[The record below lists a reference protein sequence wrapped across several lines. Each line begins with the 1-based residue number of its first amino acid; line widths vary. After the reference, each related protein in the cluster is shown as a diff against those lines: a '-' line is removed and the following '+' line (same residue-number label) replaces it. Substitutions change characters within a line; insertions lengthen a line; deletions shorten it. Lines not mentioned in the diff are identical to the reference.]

1 MWKRDV
7 TTSMDWW
14 KRLGN
19 FSQLIMETSDPIAV
33 PDEFATA
40 MQQLSAEAK
49 KTLVPPPRPNRPV
62 ETAAPTSE
70 VADARLQDV
79 EKTLSRKIDDLAR
92 AVTQSK
98 SNDLGPRLQ
107 QIEEQLAAIRNAES
121 VNQRLFDS
129 LHDELLKYRDNFV
142 HESLQKPFIHDLVHL
157 FDDLTSLSEQLQSAT
172 NDSSRGNALQ
182 WRDNL
187 GNAIHALVEILHR
200 FEVNE
205 IEARETVDRTAHK
218 IVSFEPAE
226 FPEED
231 GHIVMRVRR
240 GFFWRGKLIRPE
252 EVIAKRFG

>member
-1 MWKRDV
+1 MAKASLKTPV
-7 TTSMDWW
+7 
-14 KRLGN
+14 
-19 FSQLIMETSDPIAV
+19 
-33 PDEFATA
+33 EFNSA
-40 MQQLSAEAK
+40 MQQLSAEASQVVAP
-49 KTLVPPPRPNRPV
+49 LVEDSAELIAQGSAVAELRNELESMSGRLDGWESSISKRLDQLV
-62 ETAAPTSE
+62 GLFEVRAAADRTEE
-70 VADARLQDV
+70 VMTRFQ
-79 EKTLSRKIDDLAR
+79 R
-92 AVTQSK
+92 
-98 SNDLGPRLQ
+98 
-107 QIEEQLAAIRNAES
+107 IEDELAALRSTET

-157 FDDLTSLSEQLQSAT
+157 FDDLTSLSEQLQSAAH
-172 NDSSRGNALQ
+172 DPSRGNALQ

-187 GNAIHALVEILHR
+187 ENAIHALVEILHR

-205 IEARETVDRTAHK
+205 IEARETVDRTVHK

-252 EVIAKRFG
+252 EVIAKRFN